1 MRHLRD
7 QIQAAGALAP
17 PIVGP
22 EHEEGVLAF
31 CYPVATTPGTDF
43 YVVAAAGQL
52 GRSALA
58 WPFFE
63 VL

>member
-7 QIQAAGALAP
+7 RIQAAGALAP

-22 EHEEGVLAF
+22 EHEEGVFAF

-43 YVVAAAGQL
+43 YVIAAAG
-52 GRSALA
+52 
-58 WPFFE
+58 
-63 VL
+63 